1 MRFIDEINKAKERGY
16 SLGQFN
22 FCTLEQLKGIVKAA
36 QRMGVSVIL
45 GTSEGESSFFGLR
58 EAVGMRDVLRKDY
71 PNIFLNLDHGKDL
84 DWINKAIE
92 AGYDMIHFDGSDLP
106 LEENIEIT
114 KKIAKITKKKGIVL
128 EGEVGKVGGS
138 SKFHKG
144 APEKSET
151 LTSIDAIVRFIEE
164 TDVDL
169 CAFSVGNIHGMYEEM
184 PKLDF
189 DRIIEIRKRCG
200 NRFVM
205 HGGSG
210 ISDEE
215 IKKSIQNG
223 VVKVNVNTELR
234 QIWRNIIEQNFSEN
248 KDELVPYKLLNGV
261 SEKIEEKTIEKIK
274 IFYENSF

>member
-1 MRFIDEINKAKERGY
+1 MKLIDEISKAKEGGY
-16 SLGQFN
+16 ALGQFN

-36 QRMGVSVIL
+36 QKMEVSIIL

-58 EAVGMRDVLRKDY
+58 EAVSMRDVLRKDY
-71 PNIFLNLDHGKDL
+71 PNIFLNLDHGKNL

-92 AGYDMIHFDGSDLP
+92 AGYDMIHYDGSDLP
-106 LEENIEIT
+106 LEENIKIT
-114 KKIAKITKKKGIVL
+114 KKISKITKKKGIVL

-151 LTSIDAIVRFIEE
+151 LTSVDAIVKFIEE

-169 CAFSVGNIHGMYEEM
+169 SALSVGNVHGVYEEM

-189 DRIIEIRKRCG
+189 DRIIEIRKRSG
-200 NRFVM
+200 NKLVM

-223 VVKVNVNTELR
+223 VVKININTELR
-234 QIWRNIIEQNFSEN
+234 RVWRNSVQQNFLES
-248 KDELVPYKLLNGV
+248 KDEVVPYKLLNGV